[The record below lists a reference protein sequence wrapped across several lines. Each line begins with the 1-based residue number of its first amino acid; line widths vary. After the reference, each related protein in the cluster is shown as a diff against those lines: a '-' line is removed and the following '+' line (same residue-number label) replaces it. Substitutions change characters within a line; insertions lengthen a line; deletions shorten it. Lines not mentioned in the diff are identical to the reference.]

1 MRNFFIL
8 LKHELRMLLISP
20 PTYVATVLFLCLMGM
35 LYWAIIRGMVN
46 APEDTLASVQF
57 FNSFWIPVFFVVPLL
72 TMRSIA
78 GERSSGT
85 LDTLMTTPTSRIAVV
100 CSKFAGAYIFY
111 MFLWV
116 LTLGFPLLVQQ
127 IFPQAAASG
136 KLLDSASLLGGFAFL
151 ATSGVLFISIGIFA
165 SSLTRS
171 QLVAGMLS
179 FTVLFIVIVGGQLMN
194 YVSDGRATEVIGWL
208 DGVVNYLQIFQHLDD
223 YSRGIID
230 TRPLFYYTSIG
241 ALLLG
246 LSTLVIEAKA

>member
-1 MRNFFIL
+1 MRNFLIL

-20 PTYVATVLFLCLMGM
+20 PTYVATVLFLVLMGM
-35 LYWAIIRGMVN
+35 LYWAIIRSMVN
-46 APEDTLASVQF
+46 SPEETLPAVQF

-100 CSKFAGAYIFY
+100 LSKFAGAYLFY
-111 MFLWV
+111 MLLWV
-116 LTLGFPLLVQQ
+116 LTLGFPILIQQ
-127 IFPQAAASG
+127 FFPQAAASG
-136 KLLDSASLLGGFAFL
+136 KLLDPAPLIGGYAFL
-151 ATSGVLFISIGIFA
+151 ATSGILFISIGIFA

-171 QLVAGMLS
+171 QLVAGMLT
-179 FTVLFIVIVGGQLMN
+179 FTVLFVVIIGGQLMN
-194 YVSDGRATEVIGWL
+194 YVSDASTTTLFSWL
-208 DGVVNYLQIFQHLDD
+208 DGVANYLQIFQHLDD

-230 TRPLFYYTSIG
+230 TRPLFYYSSMG

-246 LSTLVIEAKA
+246 LATLVIEAKA

>member
-1 MRNFFIL
+1 
-8 LKHELRMLLISP
+8 MLLISP
-20 PTYVATVLFLCLMGM
+20 PTYIATVMFLCLMGI

-46 APEDTLASVQF
+46 TPEETLPSVQF

-85 LDTLMTTPTSRIAVV
+85 LDTLMTTPTSRTAVV
-100 CSKFAGAYIFY
+100 LSKFAGAYIFY
-111 MFLWV
+111 MALWV
-116 LTLGFPLLVQQ
+116 MTLGFPLLVQQ
-127 IFPQAAASG
+127 FDPQAAMSG
-136 KLLDSASLLGGFAFL
+136 KLLDPAPLLGGFAFL

-171 QLVAGMLS
+171 QLVAGMFS
-179 FTVLFIVIVGGQLMN
+179 FTTLFVVIIGGQLLN
-194 YVSDGRATEVIGWL
+194 YVSDGSPTEIVGIF
-208 DGVVNYLQIFQHLDD
+208 DGVINYLQIFQHLDD

-230 TRPLFYYTSIG
+230 TRPLFYYTSTG

-246 LSTLVIEAKA
+246 LSSLVIEAKA